1 MAKMTK
7 QRAKEFY
14 ATMYKIRRFEE
25 EVFEFYKL
33 GQMAGLAHLY
43 IGEEA
48 VAAGACAAIDKQDYI
63 GSTHRGHGH
72 LVARGADMG
81 KMMAEILGKETID
94 LYNTSD
100 TRGTSQSYGLNY
112 QKTGKELMSQDE
124 IAVMDGSKCIMQ
136 LRGVRPFFSD
146 KFDITKHKQ
155 YPLLSDYDKKN
166 EFDIEKYVKNRN
178 KLRFKQNDM
187 VDEVCDVGEIAE

>member
-63 GSTHRGHGH
+63 GSTHRGPW
-72 LVARGADMG
+72 
-81 KMMAEILGKETID
+81 
-94 LYNTSD
+94 TSGCPRCRYGQD
-100 TRGTSQSYGLNY
+100 DGRNPWKSYRL
-112 QKTGKELMSQDE
+112 
-124 IAVMDGSKCIMQ
+124 
-136 LRGVRPFFSD
+136 
-146 KFDITKHKQ
+146 
-155 YPLLSDYDKKN
+155 
-166 EFDIEKYVKNRN
+166 
-178 KLRFKQNDM
+178 FKR
-187 VDEVCDVGEIAE
+187 